1 MLKPFDQKIENIAL
15 VYAHAGLKT
24 DRGNRIYAIAA
35 KIISPDGNEKKFH
48 SRVRYAYHSGR
59 DRYCSGLSAKQ
70 VLDAPPPADAARK
83 LRDFLKGQKV
93 VFVFDEHEAL
103 SEIQALCGNPR
114 IVDLGFAAEFFL
126 PFLKSWTC
134 KSLWE
139 YLHGRKRE
147 KISFS
152 ASEAVEISTQLVKHI
167 CGTLLRT
174 SHTAHA
180 PVFRHYLKKSQTL
193 FGQAFVHIH
202 RHYQNYFGEL
212 FTPSG
217 KKDSE
222 NWRPFLEKAGNVSR
236 NGREKI
242 PFRPVSAENLE
253 NIFRGLADAEKGFRF
268 RTEQIDYA
276 VHVAHAI
283 NDQAVLTIEAGTGTG
298 KTRGYL
304 IPVLEFLRL
313 NPHAAFV
320 ISTYTKNLQE
330 QIFQQELA
338 AVREILPIYRDIR
351 AALLKGKSAYLCA
364 EKLGN
369 LYEDTWKGENLLA
382 WLYCLGLVFH
392 FRSTDAD
399 AAGEKVRAYLNK
411 AFFLDKILAE
421 ASAGSG
427 CTPKHN
433 ACPAQVVTAE
443 AWAANLVITN
453 HHKLALIDNDA
464 VLNGL
469 FRNYV
474 IDEANHFETAVRNAF
489 GTEISSR
496 SIRDI
501 LDFLK
506 EHISAIAKRGSE
518 EQYAEIKKAAD
529 AIDSLREDINRC
541 REILSKIQPGAAPGS
556 VQTLAADHPHLQKE
570 GFFPLLDGMSEK
582 MKQIRKCLDMIREE
596 NTARMFRLQHRT
608 ASRMISHL
616 DQLGESAED
625 LKKIRTHMSEEKH
638 ITAAQIFQRNWNLL
652 SQQVQMGETIR
663 QKIHARKDCVVYT
676 AATLCHR
683 NRFDSFQR
691 ICGMDRPLETIENE
705 VISKDFRFVQIPSPF
720 AKDAM
725 EILVPEG
732 AVSGKYDNKEAWLK
746 SIVMLVPEL
755 IRKNRGRTLVLF
767 SSYQDLHLVAE
778 KVAPAIADT
787 RYPLLI
793 QRPGQSTVNLCDEFR
808 AVKESVL
815 FGVDTF
821 WYGVD
826 FRGDTLTQ
834 VIITRIPYP
843 PPSDP
848 LQMAR
853 RKTLPTEVYWDRYQ
867 YDTDIKMR
875 QGMGRLIRCDTD
887 RGKVVILDAR
897 YRPELN

>member
-1 MLKPFDQKIENIAL
+1 MLKPFAENIQNIAL

-24 DRGNRIYAIAA
+24 DRGNRIYAVAA
-35 KIISPDGNEKKFH
+35 KIISPDGKEKKFQ
-48 SRVRYAYHSGR
+48 SRVCYAHHSGR

-70 VLDAPPPADAARK
+70 VLNAPAPADAARK
-83 LRDFLKGQKV
+83 MRDFLKGQKFI
-93 VFVFDEHEAL
+93 FVLDEHDAL
-103 SEIQALCGNPR
+103 SEIQVFCGNPR
-114 IVDLGFAAEFFL
+114 IIDLGFAAEFFL

-147 KISFS
+147 KISFT
-152 ASEAVEISTQLVKHI
+152 ASEAAEISAELIKHI
-167 CGTLLRT
+167 CGSLLHSR
-174 SHTAHA
+174 HTAHA

-193 FGQAFVHIH
+193 FGHAFLHIH
-202 RHYQNYFGEL
+202 RHYQDYFKGLFAPGEE
-212 FTPSG
+212 
-217 KKDSE
+217 KDSE

-236 NGREKI
+236 NTREKI
-242 PFRPVSAENLE
+242 PFRPVSPENLE
-253 NIFRGLADAEKGFRF
+253 NIFRGFAEAEKGFRF
-268 RTEQIDYA
+268 RPEQIDYA
-276 VHVAHAI
+276 VHVAKAI

-313 NPHAAFV
+313 NPHASFV

-338 AVREILPIYRDIR
+338 AVREVMPIYRDIN

-364 EKLGN
+364 EKLGY
-369 LYEDTWKGENLLA
+369 LYDDTWKGENLLA

-392 FRSTDAD
+392 FRKADAD
-399 AAGEKVRAYLNK
+399 SAGEKVRTYLNK
-411 AFFLDKILAE
+411 AFFLDRILAE
-421 ASAGSG
+421 TSAGSG
-427 CTPKHN
+427 CTPRHN
-433 ACPAQVVTAE
+433 CCPAQVITAE
-443 AWAANLVITN
+443 AWAADLVITN
-453 HHKLALIDNDA
+453 HHKLALLDRDA

-469 FRNYV
+469 FSNYI

-489 GTEISSR
+489 GTEVSSR

-501 LDFLK
+501 LNFVR
-506 EHISAIAKRGSE
+506 EHIPSIAKRGTE
-518 EQYAEIKKAAD
+518 EHCADIKKAAD
-529 AIDSLREDINRC
+529 TIEALREDINIC
-541 REILSKIQPGAAPGS
+541 REILSKIQPGAAPGI
-556 VQTLAADHPHLQKE
+556 VQAIVHDHPVFEKE
-570 GFFPLLDGMSEK
+570 QIFPCLDGMAEK
-582 MKQIRKCLDMIREE
+582 MKHIRKCFDMIRDE
-596 NTARMFRLQHRT
+596 NTCRMLRLQHRT
-608 ASRMISHL
+608 VSRLISHL
-616 DQLGESAED
+616 DQLGELSGFIKE
-625 LKKIRTHMSEEKH
+625 IRENMLNENH
-638 ITAAQIFQRNWNLL
+638 ITACQVFKLNWNIMSL
-652 SQQVQMGETIR
+652 QVQMGESIR
-663 QKIHARKDCVVYT
+663 RQIHAKKHCVVYT

-705 VISKDFRFVQIPSPF
+705 VIAKDFRFVRIPSPF

-725 EILVPEG
+725 EILVPNE

-746 SIVMLVPEL
+746 SLVMLIPEL

-767 SSYQDLHLVAE
+767 SSYHDLNLVAE
-778 KVAPAIADT
+778 RVAPAIADT

-867 YDTDIKMR
+867 YDTEIKMR
-875 QGMGRLIRCDTD
+875 QGIGRLIRCDTD

-897 YRPELN
+897 YRPEQG